1 MRAIAT
7 LMTIDFVRIGD
18 ILGEGDITRKEVED
32 HWIGKTTRDRGY
44 PGNGGPPNDGRPPD
58 DGGPPD

>member
-1 MRAIAT
+1 MLMRAIVT

-32 HWIGKTTRDRGY
+32 HWIGKTTRVEVIQEEKD
-44 PGNGGPPNDGRPPD
+44 PLMKEDPLMMEDL
-58 DGGPPD
+58 